1 MIPTSTQTILHPEAC
16 DRVSRAIHQRC
27 AERWRP
33 ALHHC
38 VPHLL
43 ELTFNTEQVSSQAF
57 EQQVRQVVHEHCC
70 AEEAGDGTDTDH
82 ADPTLEQQVR
92 ILVELLRHEHRAM
105 TSGEHQS
112 PPPIMF
118 G

>member
-1 MIPTSTQTILHPEAC
+1 MIPSSTQSVHHPDAC
-16 DRVSRAIHQRC
+16 ERLMGVIDQRC
-27 AERWRP
+27 AGRWRP

-38 VPHLL
+38 VPHLV
-43 ELTFNTEQVSSQAF
+43 ELTFDTEDVTDRAF
-57 EQQVRQVVHEHCC
+57 EQRVRQVVHEHCC
-70 AEEAGDGTDTDH
+70 AEEAGDGTDADH

-92 ILVELLRHEHRAM
+92 ILVELLRKERSAM
-105 TSGEHQS
+105 TRGDHQS